1 VTARRA
7 GRPCF
12 PRWRTG
18 RPVNRCAGSAGK
30 VQRYHR
36 GCCERSCRRDA
47 GAAWR
52 AMSVTIDDENCFV
65 LLMVPLPAQ
74 TRAELAKAL
83 PRMAG
88 GAL

>member
-1 VTARRA
+1 MASDVS
-7 GRPCF
+7 P
-12 PRWRTG
+12 
-18 RPVNRCAGSAGK
+18 
-30 VQRYHR
+30 
-36 GCCERSCRRDA
+36 
-47 GAAWR
+47 
-52 AMSVTIDDENCFV
+52 IDDENCFV